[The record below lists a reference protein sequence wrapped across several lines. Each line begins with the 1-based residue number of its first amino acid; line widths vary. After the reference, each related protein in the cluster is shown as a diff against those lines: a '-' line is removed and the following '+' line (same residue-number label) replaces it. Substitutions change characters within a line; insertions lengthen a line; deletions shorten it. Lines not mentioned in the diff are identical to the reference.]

1 MKENVPWKK
10 NAESVLVVYTILA
23 AIGGI
28 LIIFLLT
35 DPTTFHDYWWL
46 ILIPLVFAVFLF
58 IYSAEQITDALD
70 EDDVQKM
77 LYIFLLYNIAVVLLI
92 FGLIAIIYFKISTSI
107 PLCGWKNLIAL
118 LICIG
123 SFLIFSLHWLKHI
136 NWLLFK
142 DEQTYHHYIHEL
154 KGEIKPKYD
163 HEHSL
168 IKVFFWIRKKWAK
181 KNLPI
186 EFKKLNIEL
195 KSSPINGIG
204 VFATRDFEIEE
215 YIAEGIHK
223 EDYSK
228 IIKWDSIKD
237 EDESIK
243 KKILDFCIGTPEGF
257 FPPEDLDFNQLSVE
271 WYMNHSCNG
280 NVGFNKNGDF
290 IALHSI
296 KKGDELTYDYG
307 LVESN
312 PNFKINCDCK
322 SENCRKIIT
331 GNDWK
336 NEKFREEFRNFMLPS
351 LKDK

>member
-1 MKENVPWKK
+1 MDETPWKK
-10 NAESVLVVYTILA
+10 NAESLLVVYTILA
-23 AIGGI
+23 AIAGSLLIFI
-28 LIIFLLT
+28 LSEHKIYQNL
-35 DPTTFHDYWWL
+35 WWL
-46 ILIPLVFAVFLF
+46 IIIPLLFSLFLF

-70 EDDVQKM
+70 EDDVQKF
-77 LYIFLLYNIAVVLLI
+77 LYAFLLYDFALI
-92 FGLIAIIYFKISTSI
+92 FLVFGLIATIYFKYVTTMH
-107 PLCGWKNLIAL
+107 LCGWEKIVAILIW
-118 LICIG
+118 IG
-123 SFLIFSLHWLKHI
+123 SFIFLSCHWIKQI
-136 NWLLFK
+136 CWLLTE
-142 DEQTYHHYIHEL
+142 DEQTYQNYILEL
-154 KGEIKPKYD
+154 IDPEITPEYD
-163 HEHSL
+163 HNHKL
-168 IKVFFWIRKKWAK
+168 LKAFFWMRKHWAK

-307 LVESN
+307 LVESD